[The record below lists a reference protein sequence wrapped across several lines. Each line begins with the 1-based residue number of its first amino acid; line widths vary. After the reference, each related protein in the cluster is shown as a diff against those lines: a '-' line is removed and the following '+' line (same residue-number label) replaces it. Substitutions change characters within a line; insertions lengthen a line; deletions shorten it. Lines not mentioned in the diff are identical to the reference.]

1 MIGVSGR
8 LEVNVLYGFNEETTR
23 SVVGVR
29 LGEESGDV
37 SSEMGLSAIGGI
49 ANVITGNAATKFVEM
64 G

>member
-1 MIGVSGR
+1 M
-8 LEVNVLYGFNEETTR
+8 LYGFSKETTR
-23 SVVGVR
+23 SIVGVM

-37 SSEMGLSAIGGI
+37 SSEMGLFANGGI